1 MIRIEKIDASNC
13 FEVCELTTN
22 KDGVGTLFEQYLCCN
37 AISLVEAAYFPGF
50 EPRAI
55 YRGEELVGF
64 VMYKGGDAP
73 GDMVEIFRFMLDA
86 RFMGQGLGR
95 QVFGE
100 LLAHFGREGYR
111 EVLLMIDEDNRIA
124 KELYAS
130 FGFRFTGKIEKDEHY
145 YSLNIEGLH

>member
-1 MIRIEKIDASNC
+1 M
-13 FEVCELTTN
+13 CELTTN

-55 YRGEELVGF
+55 YRG
-64 VMYKGGDAP
+64 
-73 GDMVEIFRFMLDA
+73 
-86 RFMGQGLGR
+86 QGLGR

-100 LLAHFGREGYR
+100 LLAHFNREGYR